1 MKVFVSYGS
10 VADQVTALRL
20 QALAAV
26 NGLTVYV
33 PPIHTRQN
41 SPNLLVPETTQR
53 LKESDVIL
61 GVVQTALTEACKQ
74 ELNTGLTLKKNML
87 VMAGLGIAPQLRP
100 HFQSN
105 LVEIDPTNPDQT
117 EIKIVQHLKAMNAQ
131 KNAQIALLALVT
143 LALGLLIF
151 APVE

>member
-1 MKVFVSYGS
+1 
-10 VADQVTALRL
+10 
-20 QALAAV
+20 
-26 NGLTVYV
+26 
-33 PPIHTRQN
+33 
-41 SPNLLVPETTQR
+41 
-53 LKESDVIL
+53 
-61 GVVQTALTEACKQ
+61 
-74 ELNTGLTLKKNML
+74 ML